1 MNMMK
6 MMKQAQQM
14 QAKMKE
20 MQDELAAK
28 EYEAEAGG
36 GAVKAVATGSGEL
49 RSLKIDEDMLKE
61 GDAEMVEDLVVT
73 AVNEAIN
80 KGRDEMN
87 AEMSKMTKGLG
98 LPPGMM

>member
-14 QAKMKE
+14 QVKMKE
-20 MQDELAAK
+20 MQDSLATK

-36 GAVKAVATGSGEL
+36 GAVKAVATGGGEL
-49 RSLKIDEDMLKE
+49 RSLNIDEDMLKE

-73 AVNEAIN
+73 AVNEAIA
-80 KGRDEMN
+80 KGREEMQE
-87 AEMSKMTKGLG
+87 EMGRMTKGMG
-98 LPPGMM
+98 LPPGLM